1 MHKQQI
7 AQALQNPNGL
17 DEQSLDGLKLLLEEY
32 PFFQAGRMLWVKNL
46 HLLGHIRYNNEL
58 KLAAAHIADRAQL
71 FALIHAP
78 ARVEAE
84 QVEQPS
90 GSQTAAAPELS
101 TASPVKS
108 QPLEQESAD
117 FVEAVPGENE
127 QDAQPAVD
135 DYLGASDEFELPSG
149 GVLTFGAGAE
159 NNSDNIVL
167 PSADFLG
174 FDEGTVSAYR
184 LEEEGKATADEA
196 RSFSDWLKVLKQ
208 QPVLQ
213 REATAAAPLPEPVQ
227 KKRSLIDD
235 FLEGGRK
242 KRRLPSAPSTT
253 TENVDISAAS
263 LQERDDLMT
272 ETLARIYIKQGHF
285 SKAMDIFDRL
295 RLKYPEKSVYF
306 ARRIKA
312 LEEDINNSNK

>member
-78 ARVEAE
+78 AQEE
-84 QVEQPS
+84 TKQVEQPRE
-90 GSQTAAAPELS
+90 SQTPAPSE
-101 TASPVKS
+101 SPMKPQS
-108 QPLEQESAD
+108 LESAD
-117 FVEAVPGENE
+117 A
-127 QDAQPAVD
+127 D

-149 GVLTFGAGAE
+149 GVLTFGAGAV
-159 NNSDNIVL
+159 NDPDNIVL

-174 FDEGTVSAYR
+174 FDEGSVSEYR
-184 LEEEGKATADEA
+184 LEEEGKAAADEA

-213 REATAAAPLPEPVQ
+213 REATGSAPLPEPVQ

-242 KRRLPSAPSTT
+242 KRRLPSAPSAT

-272 ETLARIYIKQGHF
+272 ETLAGIYIKQGHF

>member
-84 QVEQPS
+84 QVEQPRE
-90 GSQTAAAPELS
+90 SQTAAAPELS

-159 NNSDNIVL
+159 NNPDNIVL

-213 REATAAAPLPEPVQ
+213 RETTAAAPLPEPVQ

-272 ETLARIYIKQGHF
+272 ETLAGIYIKQGHF